1 SLRPLIHFAII
12 ITVSSPLATAVMKL
26 LILLAAVVG
35 ASLATDCLKCIC
47 NKESGCKPIGCN
59 MDVGSLSCGY
69 YQIKSPY
76 YQDCGQPGK
85 KSGESTDTAWKRCA
99 DDYNCSSGCV
109 QAYVNRYKSK
119 CTNKGTCEQMSR
131 IHNGGPN
138 GCNVSGTNSY
148 WSAIKSC
155 CGCS

>member
-1 SLRPLIHFAII
+1 MSPQ
-12 ITVSSPLATAVMKL
+12 SSPNMKL
-26 LILLAAVVG
+26 LLVLFALVG

-47 NKESGCKPIGCN
+47 NKESGCKPVGCH

-85 KSGESTDTAWKRCA
+85 KAGEDTDTAWKRCA

-119 CTNKGTCEQMSR
+119 CPNKGSCEQMSR
-131 IHNGGPN
+131 LHNGGPN
-138 GCNVSGTNSY
+138 GCNNSNTVGY
-148 WSAIKSC
+148 WNSIKSC

>member
-1 SLRPLIHFAII
+1 MKVLI
-12 ITVSSPLATAVMKL
+12 V
-26 LILLAAVVG
+26 LAALVG

-47 NKESGCKPIGCN
+47 NKESGCKPVGCN

-69 YQIKSPY
+69 YQIKQPY
-76 YQDCGQPGK
+76 YQDCGEPGK
-85 KSGESTDTAWKRCA
+85 KPGDSLDTAWKRCA

-119 CTNKGTCEQMSR
+119 CPNKPACEQMSR
-131 IHNGGPN
+131 LHNGGPN
-138 GCNVSGTNSY
+138 GCNNSNTVAY
-148 WSAIKSC
+148 YNSIKSC